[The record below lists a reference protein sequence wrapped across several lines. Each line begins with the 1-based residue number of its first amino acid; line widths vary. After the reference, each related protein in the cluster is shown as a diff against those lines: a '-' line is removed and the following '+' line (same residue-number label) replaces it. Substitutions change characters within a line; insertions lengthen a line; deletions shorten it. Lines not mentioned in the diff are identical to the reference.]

1 MVQIRIGNISWS
13 VYAVN
18 RDSEKL
24 QRSDDEAVMGI
35 TYFQEA
41 EIYICTER
49 TSADI
54 LRRTIL
60 HELCHAALFSRGF
73 TPSGMDEEDICNFF
87 ESNAIELCA
96 KAQEVYNALT
106 DEAQAGAGTE
116 ALLGRVY
123 TAQRPAMA

>member
-24 QRSDDEAVMGI
+24 QRDDDEAVMGI

-41 EIYICTER
+41 EIYVCTER

-73 TPSGMDEEDICNFF
+73 TPSSMDEEDICNFF
-87 ESNAIELCA
+87 ESNAQALCSLG
-96 KAQEVYNALT
+96 AQVYEALMT
-106 DEAQAGAGTE
+106 DAQAGAQ
-116 ALLGRVY
+116 AVFGRVY
-123 TAQRPAMA
+123 TSERPALA